1 MSRHEEGRRT
11 KQQRDEHSELFSP
24 PNDKDARP
32 LACLRDNFKRAT
44 IRQSNKGI
52 SHVGFIHG
60 RKLARYWGERLSR
73 HPRKYAQG
81 TEILG
86 QEVRGSCS
94 GRRAR
99 SPTSKSINAC
109 PCSSVNPVV

>member
-24 PNDKDARP
+24 PNDEDARP

-73 HPRKYAQG
+73 HPRKYAPG
-81 TEILG
+81 TENP
-86 QEVRGSCS
+86 RSGSAWFLL
-94 GRRAR
+94 REARAVPPA
-99 SPTSKSINAC
+99 SPS
-109 PCSSVNPVV
+109 